1 MRPCLL
7 LLSAL
12 LAVLPA
18 AAQKAPDTRRSGYE
32 DMRPST
38 QAMQRDDAQNPAML
52 WVADGE
58 ALFRQPPLPQS
69 KACIACH
76 SVTSLRGV
84 AARYPAFDP
93 PLARPVSLSHRINL
107 CRQRHQAMAP
117 WDTESQPLLALETYV
132 ANQSR
137 GEPIS
142 PPDDPRLE
150 PFRQRGQQL
159 FMQRIGQLGL
169 SCAQCHDQSAGLR
182 LGGSTR
188 QHRIARLRHFGQAQD
203 QRLNLQPGEH
213 LRRQG
218 GVLGQRIA
226 RPGLAVDQRA
236 TRAQGLDVAVERA
249 FGHAHLLGKSCRRD
263 RLGQHPKSR
272 KQAEQAVGL
281 GHVILT
287 GSGRSRSL
295 G

>member
-76 SVTSLRGV
+76 SVTRLRGV

-169 SCAQCHDQSAGLR
+169 SCTQCHDQSAGLR
-182 LGGSTR
+182 LGGSTIPQGHPTGYPVYR
-188 QHRIARLRHFGQAQD
+188 LEWQGVGSLARRLRGCMTGVRAEPLTAHSVEMTELELYLAARAMGM
-203 QRLNLQPGEH
+203 RMETPG
-213 LRRQG
+213 
-218 GVLGQRIA
+218 V
-226 RPGLAVDQRA
+226 RP
-236 TRAQGLDVAVERA
+236 
-249 FGHAHLLGKSCRRD
+249 
-263 RLGQHPKSR
+263 
-272 KQAEQAVGL
+272 
-281 GHVILT
+281 
-287 GSGRSRSL
+287 
-295 G
+295 